1 MEKEVYE
8 HAFQTSTV
16 KDLYRH
22 RAILT
27 PTNDEVD
34 KINDYMLSQ
43 LPGNMRKHVEDLQ
56 FGFCVFT
63 FMFQ

>member
-1 MEKEVYE
+1 MEKEVYGQ
-8 HAFQTSTV
+8 AFQTSTV

-22 RAILT
+22 RPILT

-43 LPGNMRKHVEDLQ
+43 LPGNM
-56 FGFCVFT
+56 FCVYSYIPVNFY
-63 FMFQ
+63 MSLK